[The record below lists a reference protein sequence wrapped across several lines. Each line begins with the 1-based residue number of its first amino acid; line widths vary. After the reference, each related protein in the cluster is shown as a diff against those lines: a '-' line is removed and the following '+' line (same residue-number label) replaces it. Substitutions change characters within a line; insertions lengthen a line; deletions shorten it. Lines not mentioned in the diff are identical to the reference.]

1 LFAERNQRNL
11 PIFAVTNKTLTDF
24 TTTEKDKKRGVSR
37 FPPKQFRIKDED
49 IIKEE
54 ESKKSQ
60 QHVSSSPSTIMGTE
74 VETEQIVMVLDD
86 YQGNLELRGKQ
97 YEESKMPQNYEDE
110 EEDGDD

>member
-60 QHVSSSPSTIMGTE
+60 QLPSSPSTVMGAE

-86 YQGNLELRGKQ
+86 Y
-97 YEESKMPQNYEDE
+97 
-110 EEDGDD
+110 

>member
-1 LFAERNQRNL
+1 MFAERNYRNL

-37 FPPKQFRIKDED
+37 FPPRQFRIKDED

-60 QHVSSSPSTIMGTE
+60 QLPSSPSTVMGAE
-74 VETEQIVMVLDD
+74 VESEQIVMVLDD